1 MKLKEW
7 GFMRHKPRRAGAG
20 NNDRNDISATPP
32 QQEDDEPSEEE
43 SNTAPEPMSIDVASE
58 EATPR
63 QPTYPPLYQ
72 SQRED
77 HCDEHGHWR
86 LASDEQTE
94 TLPTFMGLLGKP
106 TK

>member
-7 GFMRHKPRRAGAG
+7 GFMRHKPRRAGASK
-20 NNDRNDISATPP
+20 NDGKETSASPH

-43 SNTAPEPMSIDVASE
+43 LGAAPEPMSIDVTSE

-72 SQRED
+72 SQRKD
-77 HCDEHGHWR
+77 HCDEHGRWR
-86 LASDEQTE
+86 LASEEQAE

-106 TK
+106 AK